1 MIQFLGRR
9 LIYSV
14 IVLLLAS
21 VVAFVGTRL
30 AFDPTA
36 RLAQVRDP
44 KVRIEERKRL
54 GVDRPLAVQYGRWV
68 SKFVRG
74 DMGETEVSRERV
86 WPKLRK
92 GLWFT
97 IQLMVWGVLVSVI
110 AALLIGVYS
119 AVRQY
124 SVGDYVLTTFSFMGI
139 SIPPFW
145 FAFIAIQ
152 LFVFTLPGLF
162 GMKPWFYTFSGNFHS
177 DGMSG
182 FNLDYLRHLF
192 LPVLVLTV
200 QNIAGWSRYQRAS
213 MLETL
218 NADYVRTARAKG
230 VPRGQ
235 VIRRHALRNALI
247 PVVTVMALDIGLL
260 FGGLVITETIFSIP
274 GMGRIFVGA
283 MEKGDA
289 GLLAAWTVV
298 AAFFVLLF
306 NLIADLAYGWLDP
319 RVRVS

>member
-1 MIQFLGRR
+1 VIQFLGRR
-9 LIYSV
+9 ILYS
-14 IVLLLAS
+14 ILVLFLAS
-21 VVAFVGTRL
+21 IVAFVGTRI

-36 RLAQVRDP
+36 RLAQARDP
-44 KVRIEERKRL
+44 KVRIAEERRL
-54 GVDRPLAVQYGRWV
+54 GLDKPLVVQYGRWLGR
-68 SKFVRG
+68 FAQG
-74 DMGETEVSRERV
+74 DLGETEVSQE
-86 WPKLRK
+86 PIAAKLRS
-92 GLWFT
+92 GMWLT
-97 IQLMVWGVLVSVI
+97 IQLLVWGVAVSVI
-110 AALLIGVYS
+110 AALIIGVYS

-152 LFVFTLPGLF
+152 FFVFTLPGLF
-162 GMKPWFYTFSGNFHS
+162 GTSPWFYTFSGSLHS
-177 DGMSG
+177 DGVSG

-213 MLETL
+213 MLDTL

-230 VPRGQ
+230 VPRRQ
-235 VIRRHALRNALI
+235 VVLRHALRNALI

-260 FGGLVITETIFSIP
+260 FGGLVITEQIFSIP
-274 GMGRIFVGA
+274 GMGRIFVSA
-283 MEKGDA
+283 LDRGDA
-289 GLLAAWTVV
+289 TMLTAWTVV
-298 AAFFVLLF
+298 AASFVLLF

-319 RVRVS
+319 RVRIT

>member
-9 LIYSV
+9 VIYSIV
-14 IVLLLAS
+14 VLLLAS
-21 VVAFVGTRL
+21 VVAFVGTRI

-54 GVDRPLAVQYGRWV
+54 GIDQPIVVQYGRWV
-68 SKFVRG
+68 SKFARG
-74 DMGETEVSRERV
+74 DMGQTEVSRERV

-97 IQLMVWGVLVSVI
+97 IQLLVWGVLVSVI
-110 AALLIGVYS
+110 AALIIGVYS

-152 LFVFTLPGLF
+152 VFVFTLPGLF
-162 GMKPWFYTFSGNFHS
+162 GMKPWFYTFSGNLHS
-177 DGMSG
+177 DGSSG
-182 FNLDYLRHLF
+182 INLDYFRHLF

-260 FGGLVITETIFSIP
+260 FGGLVITEQIFSIP

-319 RVRVS
+319 RVRIS

>member
-9 LIYSV
+9 VIYSIV
-14 IVLLLAS
+14 VLLLAS
-21 VVAFVGTRL
+21 VVAFVGTRI

-54 GVDRPLAVQYGRWV
+54 GIDQPIVVQYGRWV
-68 SKFVRG
+68 SKFARG
-74 DMGETEVSRERV
+74 DMGQTEVSRERV

-97 IQLMVWGVLVSVI
+97 IQLLVWGVLVSVI
-110 AALLIGVYS
+110 AALIIGVYS

-152 LFVFTLPGLF
+152 VFVFTLPGLF
-162 GMKPWFYTFSGNFHS
+162 GMKPWFYTFSGNLHS
-177 DGMSG
+177 DGSSG
-182 FNLDYLRHLF
+182 INLDYFRHLF

-235 VIRRHALRNALI
+235 VIGASYTDIHAQLPAYRILIVISIVTAALAI
-247 PVVTVMALDIGLL
+247 PLIWPGCAVARAVAMSIVSGASSAGATSPDSISAPSSLIVNVSLDG
-260 FGGLVITETIFSIP
+260 
-274 GMGRIFVGA
+274 
-283 MEKGDA
+283 
-289 GLLAAWTVV
+289 
-298 AAFFVLLF
+298 
-306 NLIADLAYGWLDP
+306 IAQTL
-319 RVRVS
+319 

>member
-9 LIYSV
+9 IIYSI

-21 VVAFVGTRL
+21 VVAFVGTRI

-36 RLAQVRDP
+36 RLAQVRD
-44 KVRIEERKRL
+44 KQVRERERERL
-54 GVDRPLAVQYGRWV
+54 GLDKPIPVQYAKWV
-68 SKFVRG
+68 GDFAQG
-74 DMGETEVSRERV
+74 DMGTSEVTRQPVATMLGR
-86 WPKLRK
+86 
-92 GLWFT
+92 GLGYT
-97 IQLMVWGVLVSVI
+97 MQLMLWAVILSII
-110 AALLIGVYS
+110 AAIAIGVYS

-124 SVGDYVLTTFSFMGI
+124 SAGDYIFTTISFIGI

-152 LFVFTLPGLF
+152 FFVFQLMAWLNLSQPIFYFVGL
-162 GMKPWFYTFSGNFHS
+162 HS
-177 DGMSG
+177 TGASG
-182 FNLDYLRHLF
+182 FNIDYLQHLF

-213 MLETL
+213 MLDTL
-218 NADYVRTARAKG
+218 NSDYIRTARAKG
-230 VPRGQ
+230 VPRRQ
-235 VIRRHALRNALI
+235 VITRHALRNALI

-260 FGGLVITETIFSIP
+260 FGGLVITEQIFSIP
-274 GMGRIFVGA
+274 GMGRIFVQA
-283 MEKGDA
+283 ITNGDA
-289 GLLAAWTVV
+289 AVLTSWTVV

-319 RVRVS
+319 RVRVA